1 MRTAT
6 KPSTRQ
12 QGRRTAQLA
21 HQPLPVAPRARPR
34 RKMQSRRVPLL
45 PMGIIAALLM
55 SHMTAVAMLNYEY
68 ARQASLRR
76 EIDRTQ
82 LNIDRLQGQ
91 LAAYTDEIALR
102 EWAEQAGM
110 VRVDE
115 QPELTM
121 VGLDTP
127 NLPPQS
133 VAMATPEP

>member
-12 QGRRTAQLA
+12 HGRRAAHLA
-21 HQPLPVAPRARPR
+21 RQPMPVAPRARPR
-34 RKMQSRRVPLL
+34 LKKRPRRVLLL
-45 PMGIIAALLM
+45 PIGILLALVM
-55 SHMTAVAMLNYEY
+55 SHLTAVAMLNYEY

-102 EWAEQAGM
+102 TWAEQAGM

-115 QPELTM
+115 QSELTM

-127 NLPPQS
+127 PVPPQP
-133 VAMATPEP
+133 VAMAVYEP

>member
-6 KPSTRQ
+6 KPSTGQ

-21 HQPLPVAPRARPR
+21 HQPLPHSPRARPR
-34 RKMQSRRVPLL
+34 LNRRPRRVPLL
-45 PMGIIAALLM
+45 PITIIIGLLM
-55 SHMTAVAMLNYEY
+55 THLTAVAMLNYEY
-68 ARQASLRR
+68 ARQESLRR

-102 EWAEQAGM
+102 TWAERAGM

-127 NLPPQS
+127 TLPPQS
-133 VAMATPEP
+133 MAMATPEP